1 MSRWQLKGIFLY
13 SHDSRRR
20 DLLFDINAVNI
31 ITGRSGS
38 GKSAICEVI
47 DYCLG
52 SKHCHVPGVVR
63 DATSWVA
70 ILLVN
75 DSTQAFIARRIPDAD
90 KLSTEE
96 MFLAFGSHLDI
107 PRSAANLTG
116 TTNVGTALQRL
127 EQILGIGNVHTE
139 VFGAPRESKR
149 VTARN
154 ITPFLLQDDDV
165 IINKT
170 VLLRGAQD
178 DRRQSII
185 DTFPYF
191 LGIVDEGLADKEQAL
206 RRLNRQYALEQR
218 RIATLERNRDTTAL
232 DLRGIA
238 TEARQVGLLEDVSI
252 EDASAETLR
261 RRLTSVANYVP
272 SQDVESGEDRL
283 LDLTNRERALM
294 SQRVQLLSEMDVVRE
309 ARAEAATFITTTE
322 RQQRRLQV
330 VDLFGTTD
338 KPDERCPLCTNPI
351 AQHTE
356 TLTAVRAAYRELQGQ
371 LQHAER
377 ERPQIDNYIS
387 GLQSRIDELSIDL
400 RVLKTQLAAVRKEST
415 TIQEQ
420 LDLVQRRMRVAG
432 RVSYFLEI
440 AEEADAAPNTDQLK
454 LMQER
459 IEQLIDELDNS
470 NKMDRLQDAQQQV
483 SLAANDILEN
493 LPFATLYPQRNVYIN
508 TRDLSA
514 GILTAQR
521 RISMRDIGSDENY
534 LSLHVAIALGLQRYF
549 KIHKRPV
556 PGFVVFDQLS
566 RPFYPPDKMPNVV
579 TTHSDAERGELRKY
593 FDALFKEVETQQDL
607 QIIVLEHAY
616 FADDERFVRA
626 VGNRL
631 LETEKLIPADWPGV
645 PQESPSENQ
654 ISSPE
659 TEFDN

>member
-1 MSRWQLKGIFLY
+1 MSRWQLRGIFLY

-20 DLLFDINAVNI
+20 DLLFDLNAVNI

-52 SKHCHVPGVVR
+52 ATHCHVPGVVR

-75 DSTQAFIARRIPDAD
+75 DSTQAFIARRIPEAD
-90 KLSTEE
+90 KLSAEE
-96 MFLAFGSHLDI
+96 TFLAFGSHLEI
-107 PRSAANLTG
+107 PKSSGNLTG
-116 TTNVGTALQRL
+116 TTNVGTMLQRL

-139 VFGAPRESKR
+139 VFGAPRAPKR

-191 LGIVDEGLADKEQAL
+191 LGTVDESLIAKEQEL
-206 RRLNRQYALEQR
+206 RRLNAQYAAEQR
-218 RIATLERNRDTTAL
+218 RITSLERNRDTTAL
-232 DLRGIA
+232 GLRGIA
-238 TEARQVGLLEDVSI
+238 AEAKQVGLFEDISI
-252 EDASAETLR
+252 DDASIETLR
-261 RRLTSVANYVP
+261 RGLGSAANYVP
-272 SQDVESGEDRL
+272 EQELDQEGDRL
-283 LDLTNRERALM
+283 INRTNQERRLM
-294 SQRVQLLSEMDVVRE
+294 TQRAHLLSEMEAVRE
-309 ARAEAATFITTTE
+309 ARDEAATFVTTTE

-330 VDLFGTTD
+330 VDLFSSGD
-338 KPDERCPLCTNPI
+338 KPNEICPLCANRI
-351 AQHTE
+351 MQRTE
-356 TLTAVRAAYRELQGQ
+356 TLTSVRAAYRELQSQ
-371 LQHAER
+371 LQSAER
-377 ERPQIDNYIS
+377 ERPQIDAYIAT
-387 GLQSRIDELSIDL
+387 LQDRIDGLSNRL
-400 RVLKTQLAAVRKEST
+400 AVVKAQLLAVRKEST
-415 TIQEQ
+415 AIQEQ

-432 RVSYFLEI
+432 RISYFLEI
-440 AEEADAAPNTDQLK
+440 AEEAEAPAKTDGLRLMEARIAQLT
-454 LMQER
+454 E
-459 IEQLIDELDNS
+459 ELDNS

-483 SLAANDILEN
+483 ALAANDILDG
-493 LPFATLYPQRNVYIN
+493 LPFAALYPQRNVYLN

-534 LSLHVAIALGLQRYF
+534 LSLHVAVSLGLQRYF
-549 KIHKRPV
+549 KIHERPV

-579 TTHSDAERGELRKY
+579 TTNSDAERGELRKY
-593 FDALFKEVETQQDL
+593 FDAIFKEVDTQQDL

-626 VGNRL
+626 VGDRL

-645 PQESPSENQ
+645 PKQ
-654 ISSPE
+654 
-659 TEFDN
+659 